1 MQRTLTILFLL
12 LLAPLPCLAQ
22 RAARQVPGEV
32 IVKWRTERS
41 RFALTR
47 VAGRRVVRSRAVTK
61 DTWVYRLEER
71 TARATRDAVASLERL
86 GDVEYV
92 EPNYIRRPF
101 RVPNDQYYKTHQWNI
116 KAVNLEKA
124 WDRTTGK
131 SNVVVAVIDTGV
143 LWKHP
148 DLAGRLLPGYDF
160 VSDKTKA
167 GDNNGWDSDPRDEGT
182 DSKFSSAFHG
192 THVTG
197 IIAAR
202 TNNKTGMAGV
212 DWNCKV
218 LPVRAL
224 GINKGEGADVD
235 IVAGIRW
242 AAGLPVSGAP
252 TNPNPAKI
260 INLSFGGAGY
270 SATLHQAVAAAQAKG
285 VIVVAAAGNDKLNA
299 AKIYPAAFK
308 DVVTVGAVQKNLSR
322 APYSN
327 FGSVVDIMAPGGNV
341 SQKLAVKCDD
351 GNQCPA
357 GILGTLYR
365 SAKKKF
371 GYVFYD
377 GTSQAAP
384 LVAGVISLMVT
395 INPKLNGAEVI
406 KILKSTANPVSK
418 CNEGCGAGL
427 VDAAAALSATAGG
440 GTTTP
445 GAKLPFSSSCTND
458 AQCAGGLCRDL
469 GAGKAC
475 TRTCS
480 STNQCPSGSTCTG
493 GLCYTKPTA
502 GGGGGNTNGGTVT
515 GVGVGGC
522 SVSGKMVGSV
532 PVMVLLLLLVVCAR
546 RRG

>member
-1 MQRTLTILFLL
+1 MRYTLTILTLL
-12 LLAPLPCLAQ
+12 LLAPLPCMAQ
-22 RAARQVPGEV
+22 RARQVPGEV

-41 RFALTR
+41 RFDLTR
-47 VAGRRVVRSRAVTK
+47 VAGRRVIQSRAVTNN
-61 DTWVYRLEER
+61 TWVYRLEER
-71 TARATRDAVASLERL
+71 TERATRDAMASLEAL

-92 EPNYIRRPF
+92 EPNFIRRPF
-101 RVPNDQYYKTHQWNI
+101 LVPNDEYYKTHQWNI
-116 KAVNLEKA
+116 RAVNLEKA

-131 SNVVVAVIDTGV
+131 GSVVVAVIDTGV

-160 VSDKTKA
+160 VSDKSKS

-182 DSKFSSAFHG
+182 DSKMSSAFHG

-202 TNNKTGMAGV
+202 SNNKIGMTGV
-212 DWNCKV
+212 DWGCKV

-235 IVAGIRW
+235 IVAAIRW

-252 TNPNPAKI
+252 NNPNPAKV

-270 SATLHQAVAAAQAKG
+270 SSTLHQAVAAAQAKG
-285 VIVVAAAGNDKLNA
+285 VIVVAAAGNDKVNA
-299 AKIYPAAFK
+299 GKIYPAAFK
-308 DVVTVGAVQKNLSR
+308 DVVTVGAAQKNLSR

-327 FGSVVDIMAPGGNV
+327 YGAVIDIMAPGGNV

-351 GNQCPA
+351 GNPCPA
-357 GILGTLYR
+357 GVLGTLYR
-365 SAKKKF
+365 SSKKKY

-384 LVAGVISLMVT
+384 MVAGAISLMLT
-395 INPKLNGAEVI
+395 INTKLNGAEVI
-406 KILKSTANPVSK
+406 KILKNTANPVSK

-427 VDAAAALSATAGG
+427 LDVAAALSATAGG
-440 GTTTP
+440 GTTP
-445 GAKLPFSSSCTND
+445 GTKLPFSSSCTND
-458 AQCAGGLCRDL
+458 AQCSGGLCRDL

-475 TRTCS
+475 TRTCTS
-480 STNQCPSGSTCTG
+480 SNQCPSGSTCTG

-502 GGGGGNTNGGTVT
+502 PPSGGSNGGTVT

-522 SVSGKMVGSV
+522 SVPGEAAGSG
-532 PVMVLLLLLVVCAR
+532 PVLLLMLALICCAR
-546 RRG
+546 RRSW

>member
-1 MQRTLTILFLL
+1 MRTLLTIITLL

-22 RAARQVPGEV
+22 RAEQVPGEV
-32 IVKWRTERS
+32 IVKWRSERS
-41 RFALTR
+41 RFPLTR
-47 VAGRRVVRSRAVTK
+47 VAGRRVVQSRAITST
-61 DTWVYRLEER
+61 TWVYRLQER
-71 TARATRDAVASLERL
+71 TTRATLDAMASLEAL
-86 GDVEYV
+86 GDVEYA
-92 EPNYIRRPF
+92 EPNFIRRPF
-101 RVPNDQYYKTHQWNI
+101 LVPNDEYYRTHQWNI
-116 KAVNLEKA
+116 RAVNLEKA

-131 SNVVVAVIDTGV
+131 SSVVVAVVDTGI

-167 GDNNGWDSDPRDEGT
+167 GDSNGWDSDPRDEGT

-202 TNNKTGMAGV
+202 TNNKIGMSGV

-235 IVAGIRW
+235 IVAAIRW

-270 SATLHQAVAAAQAKG
+270 SSTLHQAIAAVQAKG
-285 VIVVAAAGNDKLNA
+285 VIVVAAAGNDKVDA
-299 AKIYPAAFK
+299 SKIYPAAFK
-308 DVVTVGAVQKNLSR
+308 DVVTVGAVQKDLKR

-327 FGSVVDIMAPGGNV
+327 FGSVIDIMAPGGNV

-357 GILGTLYR
+357 GVLGTLYR
-365 SAKKKF
+365 SSQKK
-371 GYVFYD
+371 YAYLFYD

-384 LVAGVISLMVT
+384 MVAGIIALMLT
-395 INPKLNGAEVI
+395 INPQLNGAEAI

-427 VDAAAALSATAGG
+427 IDAAAALSATGG
-440 GTTTP
+440 GGPPTP

-475 TRTCS
+475 THTCT
-480 STNQCPSGSTCTG
+480 STNQCPTGSTCTG
-493 GLCYTKPTA
+493 GLCYTRPTM
-502 GGGGGNTNGGTVT
+502 GGGGTNNGGTVS
-515 GVGVGGC
+515 GVGMGGC
-522 SVSGKMVGSV
+522 SVSGEVVGSA
-532 PVMVLLLLLVVCAR
+532 PVLVLALALLLCAR
-546 RRG
+546 RRRV